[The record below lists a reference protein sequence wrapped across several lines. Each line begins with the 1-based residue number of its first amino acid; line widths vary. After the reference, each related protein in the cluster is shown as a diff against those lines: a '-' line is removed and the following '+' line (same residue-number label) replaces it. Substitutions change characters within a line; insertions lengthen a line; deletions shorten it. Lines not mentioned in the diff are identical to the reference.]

1 MALLHL
7 LGRRRYDVV
16 LIVTNPPA
24 NAMAGWAYSRIR
36 GVPYVYLIHDLYPDI
51 AVALG
56 KIGGQSPG
64 TRLFHRWQKLWLD
77 SARVVVVLGRCMR
90 QHLCTCYQVTPE
102 RIRVIA
108 SWADPKKI
116 RVSPKENSFRQANR
130 LRGFI
135 VLYAGNFSQYVN
147 FDQILGAARRLA
159 GSPNVLF
166 VLVGDGTRK
175 AEILERVER
184 EALNNVRVFPKVTR
198 TEMNEVLGAADASLV
213 PLDPRMLGLGVPS
226 KLYSIMASGRPVIA
240 IVQPESEVA
249 LVINEEQCGINVADG
264 DALALADGIT
274 RLQGDGELALRM
286 GQNAWSAMMRRFT
299 LEQAA
304 EKYYAIFTEITAA

>member
-1 MALLHL
+1 
-7 LGRRRYDVV
+7 
-16 LIVTNPPA
+16 
-24 NAMAGWAYSRIR
+24 
-36 GVPYVYLIHDLYPDI
+36 
-51 AVALG
+51 
-56 KIGGQSPG
+56 
-64 TRLFHRWQKLWLD
+64 
-77 SARVVVVLGRCMR
+77 MR